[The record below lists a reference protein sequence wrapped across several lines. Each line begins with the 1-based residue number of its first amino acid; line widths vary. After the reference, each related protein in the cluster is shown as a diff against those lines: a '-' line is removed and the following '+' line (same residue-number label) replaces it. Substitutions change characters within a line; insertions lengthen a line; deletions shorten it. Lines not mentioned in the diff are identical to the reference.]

1 MIMKFDV
8 KVNIDTDKIIG
19 RFKSN
24 LFGSKLAS
32 EWKKLIDPYV
42 PRDTGYLMNNISIR
56 PFEIEY
62 KSPWAHFQYVGV
74 VYEDP
79 ITHSAW
85 ARKGVKK
92 IIRAGPQALVYDR
105 SKNPY
110 ATSEWDKA
118 ARDAG
123 KVTTLAQ
130 IMTEYLR
137 QKRL

>member
-1 MIMKFDV
+1 MIINV
-8 KVNIDTDKIIG
+8 KVNIDENKIIE

-24 LFGSKLAS
+24 LFGLKLAS
-32 EWKKLIDPYV
+32 EWKKQIDPYV
-42 PRDTGYLMNNISIR
+42 PRNTGYLMNNITIK
-56 PFEIEY
+56 PFEIVY
-62 KSPWAHFQYVGV
+62 HAPYAHFQYMGV

-79 ITHSAW
+79 DTHSAW

-92 IIRAGPQALVYDR
+92 IIRAGPQALVYDL

-123 KVTTLAQ
+123 KVNNLAQ
-130 IMTEYLR
+130 IMSDYLQR
-137 QKRL
+137 RVL